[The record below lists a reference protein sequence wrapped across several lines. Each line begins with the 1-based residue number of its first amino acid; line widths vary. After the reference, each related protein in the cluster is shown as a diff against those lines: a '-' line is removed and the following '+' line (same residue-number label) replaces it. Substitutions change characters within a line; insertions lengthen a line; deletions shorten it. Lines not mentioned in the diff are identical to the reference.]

1 MIKLLKNNKIA
12 IIGTGISGL
21 SLAYFLND
29 YAQVTVFEKEARLGG
44 HSRTI
49 EVNYEEN
56 EIPVDTGFIVFNHK
70 TYPLLTQFFNHLGVK
85 TEKSNMSLSVSID
98 GGKHE
103 WSANSLDAFFAQRSH
118 LFNPRIWKGVYD
130 LLRFNKFA
138 LSVIESNPNISL
150 KELLDKMKLGPW
162 FRSNY
167 LLPMGGAIWSSSPK
181 KMLEFP
187 AKTFVNFFNNHGLL
201 SINDHPQWYTVAGG
215 SVEYIKRISQR
226 LGDKIRLK
234 EEVEEVIRESE
245 NILIKTRKGG
255 IYKFDH
261 VVFACHSDQAF
272 HILNDPSNDE
282 KYALES
288 IPYKENKAVLH
299 RDQAFMP
306 QRKKC
311 WSSWNVLL
319 DGNQQE
325 QDISLTY
332 WMNRL
337 QNIDKKLPLFLTLN
351 PSHEI
356 EEKFIFDKHTF
367 SHPIFGP
374 SSDEGK
380 KMVTHIQG
388 KKNTW
393 YCGAYLGNG
402 FHEDGI
408 RSASKV
414 ASAMG
419 VPLPW

>member
-1 MIKLLKNNKIA
+1 MIKLEKNNRVA
-12 IIGTGISGL
+12 IIGTGVSGL
-21 SLAYFLND
+21 SLAHFLND
-29 YAQVTVFEKEARLGG
+29 HAQVTVFEKEARLGG

-130 LLRFNKFA
+130 LFRFNKFA
-138 LSVIESNPNISL
+138 LSVIERNPNISL
-150 KELLDKMKLGPW
+150 QELLGKMKLGPW

-181 KMLEFP
+181 QMLEFP

-245 NILIKTRKGG
+245 HILIKTHKGG

-272 HILNDPSNDE
+272 HILKNASDDE
-282 KYALES
+282 KYALKS
-288 IPYKENKAVLH
+288 VPYKENKAVLH

-319 DGNQQE
+319 ESNQQE

-337 QNIDKKLPLFLTLN
+337 QNIDEKLPIFLTLN